1 MSPLALDERNTPSRG
16 TRLAGESRDWAAN
29 DYVQAKTRLNRVT
42 GICGIGALERVKGP
56 GIEASGEIAADADDA
71 ITAQAVSY
79 SSAWALMHRPLFRA
93 LWIAS
98 LTSSIG
104 TWMHEVGAAWLMTSL
119 TSPTRMRW
127 SKPARSVEGGIALS
141 LLAVSLRP
149 RDNDVVASQSGQRLG
164 SHRSVIGCNTA
175 GHFGPGSAQT
185 LKCFVKGIAHDRL
198 PPRLTGDRQAPGLGS
213 SDGKPGPR
221 DRDPQER
228 SAADRLGARGGYER

>member
-79 SSAWALMHRPLFRA
+79 RSAWALMHRPLFRA

-164 SHRSVIGCNTA
+164 SHWSVIGCNA
-175 GHFGPGSAQT
+175 G
-185 LKCFVKGIAHDRL
+185 
-198 PPRLTGDRQAPGLGS
+198 PRLRSRFLVRAVVLHTVTANRNCRSFGS
-213 SDGKPGPR
+213 FDWGMPTFRRR
-221 DRDPQER
+221 DDNPSVQLVIIIFLQPFLLT
-228 SAADRLGARGGYER
+228 A

>member
-79 SSAWALMHRPLFRA
+79 RSAWALMHRPLFRA

-119 TSPTRMRW
+119 TLSPVM
-127 SKPARSVEGGIALS
+127 VALMQTAAS
-141 LLAVSLRP
+141 LPIVLLALP
-149 RDNDVVASQSGQRLG
+149 
-164 SHRSVIGCNTA
+164 A
-175 GHFGPGSAQT
+175 GA
-185 LKCFVKGIAHDRL
+185 IADMFDRRRML
-198 PPRLTGDRQAPGLGS
+198 LFTQGWMLA
-213 SDGKPGPR
+213 
-221 DRDPQER
+221 
-228 SAADRLGARGGYER
+228 SAAALGVFTVLGATTPWLLLILTFALGAGAAMNSPAWQSTT